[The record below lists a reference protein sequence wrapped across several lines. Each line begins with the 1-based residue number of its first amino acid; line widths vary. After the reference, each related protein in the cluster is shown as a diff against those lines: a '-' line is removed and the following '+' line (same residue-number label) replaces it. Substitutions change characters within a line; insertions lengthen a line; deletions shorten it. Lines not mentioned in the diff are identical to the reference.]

1 LLNETI
7 YENLMGIMGIMGIR
21 IKWEGKKIRAGRPV
35 S

>member
-1 LLNETI
+1 
-7 YENLMGIMGIMGIR
+7 MGIMGIMGIR

>member
-7 YENLMGIMGIMGIR
+7 YENLMGIMGIR
-21 IKWEGKKIRAGRPV
+21 IKWEGKKRRAGRPV